1 MAGSWETDLPDD
13 AAPATAEAQLPVAL
27 VTNADG
33 AQARG
38 LVLDLLD
45 AGYRVVLTGRLL
57 AALARHLSGLD
68 DRVYAIAADM
78 ADPWQAQ
85 RMREL
90 VVARFGRLDEIIAAD
105 TGAVAHAAA

>member
-1 MAGSWETDLPDD
+1 MAGSQDTNFHDSARPET
-13 AAPATAEAQLPVAL
+13 ARRELPVAL

-33 AQARG
+33 SDGQG

-45 AGYRVVLTGRLL
+45 AGYRVVLTGRHA
-57 AALARHLSGLD
+57 AALTHYLHGLD
-68 DRVYAIAADM
+68 DRVYAIAADL

-90 VVARFGRLDEIIAAD
+90 VIARFGRLDEIIAAD
-105 TGAVAHAAA
+105 TGEVAHAA